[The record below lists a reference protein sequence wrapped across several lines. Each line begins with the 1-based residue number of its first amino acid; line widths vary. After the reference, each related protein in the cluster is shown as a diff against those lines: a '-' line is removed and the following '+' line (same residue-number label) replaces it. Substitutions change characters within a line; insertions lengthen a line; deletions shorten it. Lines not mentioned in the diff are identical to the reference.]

1 MISDWWNAIVQKEAG
16 LEELYGSLFTRS
28 DGRIDLIL
36 NFDFAKHQLIKA
48 RIDPPPFL
56 PFFLSTPDSWS
67 NTEIFIPAH
76 I

>member
-1 MISDWWNAIVQKEAG
+1 MQKEAG

-48 RIDPPPFL
+48 RIDPPPLL
-56 PFFLSTPDSWS
+56 PFFLSTPDS
-67 NTEIFIPAH
+67 
-76 I
+76 